1 MIRRTIFV
9 LPIILLLSACV
20 FDAPEIDVITQHD
33 LGTISK
39 GQVALASFSVRNTGN
54 ATLEIQSVSTS
65 CGCTK
70 ASVSPRSIPAGGIG
84 VLKVAY
90 DSGAHEA
97 DMGKITRLVFLHT
110 NDPDKDS
117 VRIQL
122 DVEIRKP

>member
-1 MIRRTIFV
+1 MLRRT
-9 LPIILLLSACV
+9 LILLPVALFLSACF
-20 FDAPEIDVITQHD
+20 FDAPKIDVITQHD
-33 LGTISK
+33 LGIIAK
-39 GQVALASFSVRNTGN
+39 GQIAQASFSVRNTGS
-54 ATLEIQSVSTS
+54 APLEIQSVSTS

-70 ASVSPRSIPAGGIG
+70 ASVTPRTIPAGGEGI
-84 VLKVAY
+84 LEVAY

-122 DVEIRKP
+122 DVQIRKP